1 MTKSKNKKKY
11 KKLSSKLK
19 SNSWKIKKKT
29 YKKTIVEIKI
39 KKGIILRNKRKKLK
53 CNRIRALKDKSLL
66 IKKITTSLIKTKKIL

>member
-19 SNSWKIKKKT
+19 SNSLKIKKKT

-39 KKGIILRNKRKKLK
+39 KKEIILRNKRKKLK